1 MWDDHTLQQE
11 VLTQFL
17 TQTKRIVTHNGIE
30 TFEKVNNRDDAVSMF
45 LNNGIEQNFSTHWFG
60 FGETKIY
67 CDNLYSL
74 GDNYRLL
81 YDGADKEVKGV
92 VAPVPGYGDKG
103 VFVPQEVVGVME
115 DANETAF
122 DFVEEMI
129 SQEVQRRTPFPVNQS
144 AFDEV
149 LARGEKEELG
159 RLTNGKDLV
168 TITTDIVEVMASLLP
183 SPVDPY
189 LRDIVKK
196 QALNYYGGKQDIAK
210 TIEMI
215 EQQTERYLSEK

>member
-1 MWDDHTLQQE
+1 
-11 VLTQFL
+11 
-17 TQTKRIVTHNGIE
+17 
-30 TFEKVNNRDDAVSMF
+30 
-45 LNNGIEQNFSTHWFG
+45 
-60 FGETKIY
+60 
-67 CDNLYSL
+67 
-74 GDNYRLL
+74 
-81 YDGADKEVKGV
+81 
-92 VAPVPGYGDKG
+92 
-103 VFVPQEVVGVME
+103 ME